1 MLQFFVAVRELACDG
16 RLLARAILGLGGW
29 PKFRADEPP
38 GGPADEYRALAEE
51 ALERVGERETALRAR
66 LLS

>member
-1 MLQFFVAVRELACDG
+1 MSSG
-16 RLLARAILGLGGW
+16 

-51 ALERVGERETALRAR
+51 ALEQVGEEETALRAR
-66 LLS
+66 LLSQLAEQISMKTRPG